1 MVATPVAPGV
11 TQVEAEPPS
20 SVTVLHDDAPPQAAR
35 VALLLVLQPM
45 VAPLTG
51 VTPSAATT
59 CTLTGLVAC
68 TPTGVR
74 GFNPEISNRLSVAAA
89 PYVTALVM
97 VEKAPLT
104 GSLIV
109 TLCGPSPCGGSTR
122 IICPAFTVSGLK
134 L

>member
-11 TQVEAEPPS
+11 TQVTAAPPS
-20 SVTVLHDDAPPQAAR
+20 SLVVLHDKAPPQAER
-35 VALLLVLQPM
+35 VALLVVLHPM

-51 VTPSAATT
+51 VTPSDATT
-59 CTLTGLVAC
+59 RTRTGLVAC

-74 GFNPEISNRLSVAAA
+74 GFNPEISNRLSVAAE

-109 TLCGPSPCGGSTR
+109 MLCGPSPCGGSTR
-122 IICPAFTVSGLK
+122 IICP
-134 L
+134 